1 MSVDSTVRGG
11 RRPVS
16 GVLAFLSTL
25 SFLLFRRGESRR
37 PRRPGFAPALPL
49 LSLVSLLLLALPP
62 LVPEAKAQSENEIFS
77 KTVTLA
83 TSGEFTGYQSGSH
96 GSIAPDDDFDID
108 GTTYTVSAVQISSS
122 GFLHF
127 TARDSMGDGTFLPD
141 DARLRLRIDN
151 KPDNPGDPATHMEYW
166 LGQYRSSSPG
176 QYVAAV
182 ASGDGFTWPSGHVA
196 GDTATVRLIGIPQT
210 LQPPPGNA
218 IWTTDITTAE
228 HKAISGG
235 FGYIHADHPTSAA
248 GGSTTDDDFVIKG
261 TTYTVWRLT
270 QNSDNDP
277 NFWVTLTV
285 AAGSPAAATRLE
297 GEAAL
302 FLRLTDAMGRSADL
316 DFGDAVY
323 TGTGSGNTLGYVF
336 NNPPNVNFVM
346 SGVSVRASIVRR
358 QGNTAPTASDS
369 AVTTLVDTDYAFAAG
384 DFGFMARDELDELAS
399 VKIGSLPPPGRGTL
413 LLDGTAIAAADL
425 PQTVTKAELDTGALV
440 YRPQPSA
447 VGAGFASFRFR
458 VNDGTADSANYR
470 MTVDLIARPPPTVP
484 EAFWSTT
491 VTSAN
496 VAGGDVGYLNPD
508 TTVTSPGGTIGDGD
522 FDIDGTTYTVW
533 RITQATS
540 GGGTYFTVAAG
551 ATPATVRLP
560 DDDRLILRVM
570 DSGGSYDYEL
580 SDATF
585 TGSSGAADD
594 QGYHWARE
602 VDEFAVGADTTVAL
616 LRKPPPPPPP
626 PTYLAGFW
634 STTVTPG
641 GDFTTLGY
649 QAAAHPL
656 QYNVGGTIGDGDFDI
671 DGTTYTVWRL
681 TQNTGALTFT
691 VAAGA
696 TPATTRLPDDGSL
709 VLRLSRGDTGI
720 VNEYNLSDATFSD
733 SSLSASIQGYV
744 WNSGTATDVARS
756 QSTAVALLRRTP
768 VANCAGFTAPA
779 GQALVWAGDLEVQSA
794 AQGGQEN
801 AFRGFVNLDPP
812 RGTLTPRGVDFDGD
826 GTDDRS
832 FNSFAV
838 ATADHASLDD
848 GALVLLF
855 DSALAQA
862 QHDGLWAHVCG
873 DVIDSFSFAA
883 SDQAA
888 AGQGYTWS
896 GAGLDWS
903 SVSDRRV
910 FLTREL
916 SDTTLGALAVTEGT
930 GTTAVALSPAFASGT
945 TEYAAWVGSGVESVT
960 VAATPTDEAVTVTFP
975 GGRAGSASGSAQ
987 YDLKPGRNDLEV
999 LVTAGSSTQ
1008 TYTVTVVREA
1018 EPPAPDPMALL
1029 TAHLTVG
1036 DNGTSQGYVEGDYG
1050 ALTDTDF
1057 VVDGATYQIT
1067 EFKETADTQVALC
1080 FPDAASRPSAALRQR
1095 LLLLVDGH
1103 RLSLA
1108 EASDEVEHCLGF
1120 VTTGRQF
1127 PDMAWGDIVELKV
1140 KLTASNATGAPAI
1153 SGSGRVGETLTASTD
1168 DIADPD
1174 GLDDVSY
1181 GYTWLRM
1188 EDGDETVVG
1197 TDAATYMPVAADEG
1211 RMIKVRVRF
1220 TDDAG
1225 NAEALTSAG
1234 VTVRPAMP
1242 GATCPAFTVP
1252 SGRTQVWSGTMTVGD
1267 IAGIVFGY
1275 RISQFGSLTP
1285 DRVFRLGHRNYSVNG
1300 VEAAKE
1306 LLNVPA
1312 GQLSLSLD
1320 DGSRLTEA
1328 QVERLSLHVCG
1339 ETWALAD
1346 ARYDSD
1352 SNDYAWPNA
1361 GLDWSGLVDAT
1372 RDLVLTWEGN
1382 APATGLPAVT
1392 GTAEQGGELTASVS
1406 DIGDPNGLANASY
1419 RYQWLRVEGRV
1430 STAIP
1435 GATGPSYTPGAA
1447 DLGKQVAVRVDFTD
1461 DAGGAESLT
1470 SEPTAV
1476 VTGDTEVF
1484 LVRADRTTAAGGID
1498 QITYTVTRTGDA
1510 ADAVKVQL
1518 TLAGP
1523 DGNDW
1528 GMTRTSREV
1537 DFPAGTTSKTVNV
1550 RLRAAGTGST
1560 GGFGGSATTDG
1571 TLTATLGE
1579 ASSDPPAGYLLD
1591 DTAEVHVVVS
1601 RPAWIIRLTEPA
1613 YRVGEGEGSRKF
1625 TLEAYAASPD
1635 IPEPSSFARDHSM
1648 ENNVTTRGGTAS
1660 VGSDFKAVSVRA
1672 DFSGVAFRRDA
1683 NGILRGSRTVTF
1695 EPLQDAVLEDDE
1707 GLTIDLQ
1714 NAPAADINGYR
1725 QVEGPDGTLRAT
1737 GVTSYPVTIVDD
1749 DAGIVTGGVT
1759 VISKPGLKSADTLTD
1774 PDTYAEEERIRF
1786 QVEFTHAV
1794 EVTGAPHFEF
1804 TLGSDTREAAYSGGS
1819 GTERLAF
1826 TYQVAAADSDDDGI
1840 FIGDGTTTLKL
1851 GTDEH
1856 IRRADT
1862 GQDAILTHAEVG
1874 TLAGHKVDG
1883 SMESPG
1889 GRTSVDGEARV
1900 GQTLTANTTD
1910 ITDPDGTTTA
1920 TFAYRW
1926 FRVDGADE
1934 TEVGGAT
1941 AETYAVTD
1949 DDVGKALKVKVSFT
1963 DDGGNAEERDGDP
1976 TDVVVANTAPAFT
1989 ETAYA
1994 FTVPENSAAGV
2005 AVGAPLAA
2013 TDADASDTVTF
2024 LEALGGADADSFE
2037 FDAATGQITTKEGVT
2052 YDFEEKNAYTVEV
2065 TATDGVDETV
2075 ATVSIALGDLP
2086 AVSLSFAQ
2094 TSFLFS
2100 DGLIVGTVSATPAPD
2115 ADLDVGVTVTQTEA
2129 WVQDDSLKQTLS
2141 YIAIDREWIQPEF
2154 GLNAAH
2160 PARSGTVTVSLDAPE
2175 AGAAY
2180 ELDADAASA
2189 TLTLEARQVTAF
2201 AQGRFRVRE
2210 DAGTATVTLTA
2221 EAPPDTSP
2229 RQHYSMDWTTTAD
2242 QAAAGSD
2249 FTASGGTARFGASD
2263 APFTQEFPGAVWRST
2278 LDIEI
2283 PIVDDNVAESP
2294 ERFFVTLSS
2303 GTDTHA
2309 LFRPANGDT
2318 SLCADNPPG
2327 VNCGPEVTIL
2337 DEDRPAGTWDAPANL
2352 RAAAA
2357 GDESINLT
2365 WTAPTGAGLDPA
2377 PNPILGY
2384 RIEGSADRTVWEEEV
2399 ANTGSTATA
2408 FTATANLGS
2417 ATTRHYRVSAVN
2429 EPVAGAPMAG
2439 SPSNVAS
2446 ATTTDGAPAA
2456 PTGLT
2461 ATPVPAA
2468 FGAADTAIALEW
2480 TAPADEGTSAITGY
2494 RIEWSA
2500 DGGDPWTAFSP
2511 DLGAAARAYEDA
2523 GLASETVRHYR
2534 VRAINDSGA
2543 SPASDVVSAT
2553 SADIVAPAPLLVAVD
2568 AAGDAIWITFDEA
2581 LDETAANLPPPGR
2594 FTLTAADGA
2603 VLRIESVAVS
2613 GGVVTL
2619 ALADGPEGEVA
2630 ATIKQDQ
2637 VLTLAYRDPTP
2648 RDDTRAL
2655 QDDDPGNDAA
2665 DFTFGPDEAAQVTN
2679 NSTVAPTAPGAPR
2692 NVAAGPGST
2701 QDAID
2706 VAWDAPA
2713 DTGGR
2718 AITDYVVEV
2727 CAADCGVEANWSAAP
2742 GDTVSTATAYTH
2754 TGLMIGDER
2763 SYRVKARNEVGDSV
2777 LSEVRL
2783 GQAIEPLGR
2792 VDLAVGPAAAEGG
2805 RIEWTVTA
2813 TTEENVR
2820 PAADFSLGVQV
2831 MSADGTATAPYDYAA
2846 VDETVTFG
2854 RGDFTQRTV
2863 DGERRWVAE
2872 RRGTVAIEDDTLAE
2886 NAESFALEATVTDVV
2901 GTRYVDGEVA
2911 AGADIEASDPW
2922 GIAVTAAP
2930 LEVAEG
2936 ETREVTLTARVVSPG
2951 AGPTDCVA
2959 DFEVEV
2965 ELAVGGTAEDPA
2977 DYALDGEL
2985 RAQTIAACDT
2995 AGVTWTVD
3003 LAAALDGAD
3012 DADETVVFTPT
3023 VRNAPPVAADPGQAA
3038 AARLTVTE
3046 RPAVLPGVT
3055 ALDVEEGGTASYTL
3069 VLARR
3074 PTGNVTVR
3082 PQVAG
3087 AADVSPVTMRVV
3099 FTRANWNVPQAVTL
3113 RAGEDGND
3121 TDETATVT
3129 HAVSG
3134 ADYAGAS
3141 TTDVTVTSIDNDIS
3155 YGTMTA
3161 AISGGAWGKT
3171 DPPPAVHYG
3180 EPFKV
3185 ELRWSKNRTGHAAN
3199 PARAIG
3205 DDAAIRVRGGT
3216 ARPVNC
3222 PYAAGPTCG
3231 SVQVLELIPA
3241 GTDDVVLTLEPLDC
3255 RDNNPKALCG
3265 FEDGTSR
3272 YTGLAAR
3279 QRWTFRGIGGPPA
3292 APSNL
3297 IVEEE
3302 VSTQR
3307 TRVNGEWVEEVL
3319 SRALYAKF
3327 DSGAGLVRW
3336 QVEARTAGGSWDD
3349 AHTFEGPR
3357 NVGAQQRVRL
3367 EGLAVGAEWDIRA
3380 RWRNGNED
3388 LGWGPWA
3395 VAQWTDAALLPA
3407 PAGLAVAGGGDGRSV
3422 TLTWTASASAAR
3434 YQYRL
3439 FRSSRATGDWMNIP
3453 SSGSG
3458 GANRT
3463 SFAVGGETGIW
3474 EIRAQLRAIDYSG
3487 RPGAASA
3494 AARVPVEAPRVLPGR
3509 IAVTSDP
3516 GADGRYAAG
3525 DLITVRVTMSRPVRL
3540 ANTNKLPKVTLGE
3553 GYAVR
3558 SAELAR
3564 IGQPGQGS
3572 VGIDIDSGVAGTGT
3586 DLYFDFTVR
3595 EGLVDLDGI
3604 SIPAGGLA
3612 LDGAELVDATA
3623 EGAGAAATFSLSA
3636 GRNFPNHK
3644 VDAAVRRM
3652 TAVERLGRH
3661 VWVHFDR
3668 DLDPETA
3675 LDGTGRHQFGVAY
3688 TAARPVG
3695 HAVAEALIVKGRG
3708 AQACAVARAGAAA
3721 EEGCRTVRLTLGALR
3736 RTNRDGRGRL
3746 VPVNPE
3752 TWPLETHPADEPW
3765 HDDTVTVSYT
3775 PACTDEGCGAL
3786 AKYRLKGYAGSEAEA
3801 FSGEVAVRLGGTTT
3815 PQITVGDAD
3824 GVEPVCG
3831 DARQPGCTDARR
3843 LRFVEFPV
3851 RLVPGAGGDV
3861 TVDYATANGSAKA
3874 GEDYKETSGTLRF
3887 FQGETERTI
3896 RVPILFDGKEDTGEQ
3911 FTLTLSNPTGDA
3923 ALADGEA
3930 TGTIRNSEVALGAWF
3945 GSLPAAHDGAGPFT
3959 VRLTFSE
3966 APELDGASLPGA
3978 VGVTG
3983 GQATA
3988 ARRAEAGNDRAWD
4001 VDVTPSSDGA
4011 VTLRLAP
4018 ASDCEAAGA
4027 LCTEDGRTLESA
4039 VEAVVPGPATPV
4051 SAVRVTSAR
4060 LTSGPGENGT
4070 WDEGETATAAL
4081 VFSGPVTVT
4090 GAPTLGLLLDGVR
4103 REAVF
4108 AGGSGSATLVFS
4120 HAVTEAD
4127 DGTRK
4132 IRVAADGVS
4141 MNGGALED
4149 GESVAV
4155 DPGFATA
4162 PYVTGAAVLADASG
4176 DGVWTAGETMAVRL
4190 AFSEAVTV
4198 TGPAPTV
4205 DLRLEGIPVPLQLTY
4220 TSGSGS
4226 AALVF
4231 SEEVLGGSFPDI
4243 GLVADSLHLRGGRI
4257 VSAASGLAAELGH
4270 PGADGA
4276 EAVGPDET
4284 VEGASL
4290 TAAFAGIPDSHGGQP
4305 FTVELAFSEA
4315 PDLDAAALQGAFEV
4329 TGGAVTAAARIEPDS
4344 ALRWTVTVEPDGAD
4358 DVTITLPATAD
4369 CGADGAICASGGRP
4383 LSAAATAAVPGRARL
4398 TARFTEIPA
4407 AHGGQPFTVELA
4419 FSEEPSLSY
4428 RVLQGADG
4436 QASAIGVAQGTVTRA
4451 ERIEAGK
4458 NRRWTVTVEPDG
4470 ADDVTLTLPAT
4481 ADCDAADA
4489 ICTGDGRPLS
4499 AAAEATVTREDDGPF
4514 EASLEELPEEHD
4526 GVGAVVFEVHFS
4538 EAPPVY
4544 SYRTLQDETLDI
4556 RQGGTGI
4563 TPRVERLE
4571 TGSGRNRAWRVTVEP
4586 GSKEDLSIAILST
4599 ADCDAAG
4606 AVCNGDGEP
4615 LPEDVEAVVPGP
4627 PAISVSDAEA
4637 REAPGA
4643 TVDFAVTLGRA
4654 AASTVRV
4661 DYATSD
4667 GTATAGAD
4675 YTSTSGTLA
4684 FTPGE
4689 TAKTVSVPVLD
4700 DAHDEG
4706 AETFTLTLSNPS
4718 GGNAWIGD
4726 GAATGKIE
4734 NTDAMPQAWLAR
4746 FGRTVAE
4753 QVIDAAED
4761 RLGSIRGAGLEVR
4774 IAGQEIRGMTDAEMA
4789 DLEERSGSSGD
4800 FAGDRRRDGTAGT
4813 RARGLTSRDF
4823 LTGTAFSLTE
4833 GTAATGYGSL
4843 WGRGTLT
4850 GFDGRSGGVVL
4861 DGEVESMMLGAD
4873 MGNGRIA
4880 VGLMLAHSRG
4890 TGGYRGPEGSG
4901 AVESTLT
4908 GLYPYGRYRL
4918 NRRLEAWGVAGYASG
4933 DLTLTPEGLG
4943 PIHGDADLALGAVG
4957 LRGVALEAGRE
4968 GGLELALKSDA
4979 MAVRTGSDGTEGLAE
4994 SEADVLR
5001 LRLGLEGTWRGIA
5014 TKGGGSLVPTLELGV
5029 RRDSGDAETG
5039 FGLDAGAGVTW
5050 TDPARGLSLGLWARG
5065 LLTHESEGFRDR
5077 GVAGTLAW
5085 DPRPGSDLGFSLR
5098 LSQAM
5103 GGAASG
5109 GAETLFGHRHLGG
5122 LAPYGALNGSGNR
5135 TGEVEGNELDR
5146 SVLSLRMGY
5155 GFRVFGGRF
5164 TATPEVGMELSD
5176 GRRDYTL
5183 GWRLGGS
5190 HRGWMKMEFTIEGR
5204 RREDS
5209 DSIAFRGQLR
5219 W

>member
-1 MSVDSTVRGG
+1 M
-11 RRPVS
+11 
-16 GVLAFLSTL
+16 
-25 SFLLFRRGESRR
+25 
-37 PRRPGFAPALPL
+37 
-49 LSLVSLLLLALPP
+49 
-62 LVPEAKAQSENEIFS
+62 
-77 KTVTLA
+77 
-83 TSGEFTGYQSGSH
+83 GS
-96 GSIAPDDDFDID
+96 
-108 GTTYTVSAVQISSS
+108 
-122 GFLHF
+122 
-127 TARDSMGDGTFLPD
+127 
-141 DARLRLRIDN
+141 
-151 KPDNPGDPATHMEYW
+151 
-166 LGQYRSSSPG
+166 
-176 QYVAAV
+176 
-182 ASGDGFTWPSGHVA
+182 
-196 GDTATVRLIGIPQT
+196 
-210 LQPPPGNA
+210 
-218 IWTTDITTAE
+218 
-228 HKAISGG
+228 
-235 FGYIHADHPTSAA
+235 
-248 GGSTTDDDFVIKG
+248 
-261 TTYTVWRLT
+261 
-270 QNSDNDP
+270 
-277 NFWVTLTV
+277 
-285 AAGSPAAATRLE
+285 
-297 GEAAL
+297 
-302 FLRLTDAMGRSADL
+302 
-316 DFGDAVY
+316 
-323 TGTGSGNTLGYVF
+323 
-336 NNPPNVNFVM
+336 
-346 SGVSVRASIVRR
+346 
-358 QGNTAPTASDS
+358 
-369 AVTTLVDTDYAFAAG
+369 
-384 DFGFMARDELDELAS
+384 
-399 VKIGSLPPPGRGTL
+399 
-413 LLDGTAIAAADL
+413 
-425 PQTVTKAELDTGALV
+425 
-440 YRPQPSA
+440 
-447 VGAGFASFRFR
+447 
-458 VNDGTADSANYR
+458 
-470 MTVDLIARPPPTVP
+470 
-484 EAFWSTT
+484 
-491 VTSAN
+491 
-496 VAGGDVGYLNPD
+496 
-508 TTVTSPGGTIGDGD
+508 
-522 FDIDGTTYTVW
+522 
-533 RITQATS
+533 
-540 GGGTYFTVAAG
+540 
-551 ATPATVRLP
+551 
-560 DDDRLILRVM
+560 
-570 DSGGSYDYEL
+570 
-580 SDATF
+580 
-585 TGSSGAADD
+585 
-594 QGYHWARE
+594 
-602 VDEFAVGADTTVAL
+602 
-616 LRKPPPPPPP
+616 
-626 PTYLAGFW
+626 
-634 STTVTPG
+634 
-641 GDFTTLGY
+641 
-649 QAAAHPL
+649 
-656 QYNVGGTIGDGDFDI
+656 
-671 DGTTYTVWRL
+671 
-681 TQNTGALTFT
+681 
-691 VAAGA
+691 
-696 TPATTRLPDDGSL
+696 
-709 VLRLSRGDTGI
+709 
-720 VNEYNLSDATFSD
+720 
-733 SSLSASIQGYV
+733 
-744 WNSGTATDVARS
+744 
-756 QSTAVALLRRTP
+756 
-768 VANCAGFTAPA
+768 
-779 GQALVWAGDLEVQSA
+779 
-794 AQGGQEN
+794 
-801 AFRGFVNLDPP
+801 
-812 RGTLTPRGVDFDGD
+812 
-826 GTDDRS
+826 
-832 FNSFAV
+832 
-838 ATADHASLDD
+838 
-848 GALVLLF
+848 
-855 DSALAQA
+855 
-862 QHDGLWAHVCG
+862 
-873 DVIDSFSFAA
+873 
-883 SDQAA
+883 
-888 AGQGYTWS
+888 
-896 GAGLDWS
+896 
-903 SVSDRRV
+903 
-910 FLTREL
+910 
-916 SDTTLGALAVTEGT
+916 
-930 GTTAVALSPAFASGT
+930 
-945 TEYAAWVGSGVESVT
+945 
-960 VAATPTDEAVTVTFP
+960 
-975 GGRAGSASGSAQ
+975 
-987 YDLKPGRNDLEV
+987 
-999 LVTAGSSTQ
+999 
-1008 TYTVTVVREA
+1008 
-1018 EPPAPDPMALL
+1018 
-1029 TAHLTVG
+1029 
-1036 DNGTSQGYVEGDYG
+1036 
-1050 ALTDTDF
+1050 
-1057 VVDGATYQIT
+1057 
-1067 EFKETADTQVALC
+1067 
-1080 FPDAASRPSAALRQR
+1080 
-1095 LLLLVDGH
+1095 
-1103 RLSLA
+1103 
-1108 EASDEVEHCLGF
+1108 
-1120 VTTGRQF
+1120 
-1127 PDMAWGDIVELKV
+1127 
-1140 KLTASNATGAPAI
+1140 
-1153 SGSGRVGETLTASTD
+1153 
-1168 DIADPD
+1168 
-1174 GLDDVSY
+1174 
-1181 GYTWLRM
+1181 
-1188 EDGDETVVG
+1188 
-1197 TDAATYMPVAADEG
+1197 
-1211 RMIKVRVRF
+1211 
-1220 TDDAG
+1220 
-1225 NAEALTSAG
+1225 
-1234 VTVRPAMP
+1234 
-1242 GATCPAFTVP
+1242 
-1252 SGRTQVWSGTMTVGD
+1252 
-1267 IAGIVFGY
+1267 
-1275 RISQFGSLTP
+1275 
-1285 DRVFRLGHRNYSVNG
+1285 
-1300 VEAAKE
+1300 
-1306 LLNVPA
+1306 
-1312 GQLSLSLD
+1312 
-1320 DGSRLTEA
+1320 
-1328 QVERLSLHVCG
+1328 
-1339 ETWALAD
+1339 
-1346 ARYDSD
+1346 
-1352 SNDYAWPNA
+1352 
-1361 GLDWSGLVDAT
+1361 T

-1484 LVRADRTTAAGGID
+1484 LVRADRTSAAGGID
-1498 QITYTVTRTGDA
+1498 AITYTVTRTGDA
-1510 ADAVKVQL
+1510 TDAVKVQL

-1528 GMTRTSREV
+1528 GMTRTSREL
-1537 DFPAGTTSKTVNV
+1537 DFPAGTTSKTETVS
-1550 RLRAAGTGST
+1550 LRPAGTPST

-1601 RPAWIIRLTEPA
+1601 RPAWIMRLTQPA

-1635 IPEPSSFARDHSM
+1635 IPEPSSFARSGTM
-1648 ENNVTTRGGTAS
+1648 ETSVTSAGGTDPGEATPH
-1660 VGSDFKAVSVRA
+1660 SDFKAVSVQA

-1683 NGILRGSRTVTF
+1683 NGILRGTRTVTF
-1695 EPLQDAVLEDDE
+1695 EPLQDAALEGDE
-1707 GLTIDLQ
+1707 DLTIVLT
-1714 NAPAADINGYR
+1714 NSPAADINGYR
-1725 QVEGPDGTLRAT
+1725 QAEGPDGTLKAT
-1737 GVTSYPVTIVDD
+1737 GRTSYPVTILDD

-1804 TLGSDTREAAYSGGS
+1804 TLGSDTKEAAYSGGS
-1819 GTERLAF
+1819 GTERLVF

-1840 FIGDGTTTLKL
+1840 FIGDGATTLKL
-1851 GTDEH
+1851 DTDEH
-1856 IRRADT
+1856 IRRRDT
-1862 GQDAILTHAEVG
+1862 GQDATLTHAEVG

-1889 GRTSVDGEARV
+1889 GRTSVTGEARV
-1900 GQTLTANTTD
+1900 GQTLTAITTE
-1910 ITDPDGTTTA
+1910 ISDPDGTTTA
-1920 TFAYRW
+1920 TFAYQW

-1934 TEVGGAT
+1934 TEIDGAT
-1941 AETYAVTD
+1941 AETYVVTD
-1949 DDVGKALKVKVSFT
+1949 DDVGKALKVKLTFT

-1976 TDVVVANTAPAFT
+1976 TDVAVANTAPAFT
-1989 ETAYA
+1989 ETAYSY
-1994 FTVPENSAAGV
+1994 TVPENSAGGV
-2005 AVGAPLAA
+2005 NVGAPLAA
-2013 TDADASDTVTF
+2013 TDADTSDTVTF

-2094 TSFLFS
+2094 ETYLFS
-2100 DGLIVGTVSATPAPD
+2100 DGLIGGTVSATPAPD

-2129 WVQDDSLKQTLS
+2129 WVQDASLKQTLS

-2160 PARSGTVTVSLDAPE
+2160 PAMSGTVTVSLDAPE

-2201 AQGRFRVRE
+2201 AQGLFRVRE
-2210 DAGTATVTLTA
+2210 DAGTATVTLVA

-2229 RQHYSMDWTTTAD
+2229 RQLYRMDWTTTED
-2242 QAAAGSD
+2242 QAKAGSD
-2249 FTASGGTARFGASD
+2249 FTASGGTARFGTSD

-2283 PIVDDNVAESP
+2283 PILDDNDIESP

-2327 VNCGPEVTIL
+2327 VNCGAEVTIF
-2337 DEDRPAGTWDAPANL
+2337 DEDRPAGTWDAPTNL

-2357 GDESINLT
+2357 GDESIDLT

-2384 RIEGSADRTVWEEEV
+2384 RIEGSADGLTGWTVEAE
-2399 ANTGSTATA
+2399 NTGSTATA
-2408 FTATANLGS
+2408 FTATANLSS

-2461 ATPVPAA
+2461 ATAVPAA

-2480 TAPADEGTSAITGY
+2480 TAPTDEGTSAITGY

-2553 SADIVAPAPLLVAVD
+2553 SADIVAPAPLLAAVD

-2630 ATIKQDQ
+2630 ATIRQGQ

-2763 SYRVKARNEVGDSV
+2763 SYRVKAKNEVGDSV

-2911 AGADIEASDPW
+2911 AGAEIEASDPW

-3012 DADETVVFTPT
+3012 DADETVTFTPT
-3023 VRNAPPVAADPGQAA
+3023 VLNAPPVAADPGQAA
-3038 AARLTVTE
+3038 AAAVTVTE
-3046 RPAVLPGVT
+3046 DPAVLPNVA

-3069 VLARR
+3069 VLAKR
-3074 PTGNVTVR
+3074 PTGNVTVT
-3082 PQVAG
+3082 PSVSG

-3121 TDETATVT
+3121 TDETAVVT

-3171 DPPPAVHYG
+3171 DPPPEVHYG

-3185 ELRWSKNRTGHAAN
+3185 ELRWSKNRTGNAAN
-3199 PARAIG
+3199 PRRAIG

-3216 ARPVNC
+3216 ARPVDC

-3272 YTGLAAR
+3272 YTGLAKR
-3279 QRWTFRGIGGPPA
+3279 QRWTFRGIGEPPA

-3395 VAQWTDAALLPA
+3395 VARWTDAALLPA
-3407 PAGLAVAGGGDGRSV
+3407 PAGLAVAGGDDGRSV

-3525 DLITVRVTMSRPVRL
+3525 DPITVRVTMSRPVRL
-3540 ANTNKLPKVTLGE
+3540 ADTSTLPKVTLGE
-3553 GYAVR
+3553 GYARR
-3558 SAELAR
+3558 SAKLAR
-3564 IGQPGQGS
+3564 IDQPGQGS

-3675 LDGTGRHQFGVAY
+3675 LDGTGRHQFDIAY

-3708 AQACAVARAGAAA
+3708 VQACAVARAGAAA
-3721 EEGCRTVRLTLGALR
+3721 EAGCRTVRLTLGPLR

-3775 PACTDEGCGAL
+3775 PACTDEGCGTL

-3801 FSGEVAVRLGGTTT
+3801 FSGEVAVRLGGSAT

-3831 DARQPGCTDARR
+3831 DASQPGCTDARR
-3843 LRFVEFPV
+3843 LRYVEFPV
-3851 RLVPGAGGDV
+3851 RLVPGARGDV

-3874 GEDYKETSGTLRF
+3874 GEDYEETSNTLRF
-3887 FQGETERTI
+3887 FSGETERTI
-3896 RVPILFDGKEDTGEQ
+3896 RVRILFDGREDTGEQ

-3930 TGTIRNSEVALGAWF
+3930 TGTIRNSEVALQAWF
-3945 GSLPAAHDGAGPFT
+3945 GSLPAAHDGTGPFT

-3966 APELDGASLPGA
+3966 APDLDAASLPGA
-3978 VGVTG
+3978 IGVTG
-3983 GQATA
+3983 GQVTE
-3988 ARRAEAGNDRAWD
+3988 ARQAEAGQALAWD
-4001 VDVTPSSDGA
+4001 VDVTPSSDAA
-4011 VTLRLAP
+4011 VTLALAP

-4027 LCTEDGRTLESA
+4027 LCTEDGRTLEA
-4039 VEAVVPGPATPV
+4039 PVEAVVPGPATPV

-4070 WDEGETATAAL
+4070 WDEGETVTAEL

-4103 REAVF
+4103 REAVL
-4108 AGGSGSATLVFS
+4108 ASGSGTGTLAFS
-4120 HAVTEAD
+4120 HAVTAAD
-4127 DGTRK
+4127 DGAEKVRL
-4132 IRVAADGVS
+4132 APDGLTLD
-4141 MNGGALED
+4141 GAALED
-4149 GESVAV
+4149 GEAMAV

-4190 AFSEAVTV
+4190 VFSEAVTV
-4198 TGPAPTV
+4198 TDPAPTV
-4205 DLRLEGIPVPLQLTY
+4205 DLLLEGIPVPLQLTY

-4226 AALVF
+4226 ATLVF

-4243 GLVADSLHLRGGRI
+4243 ELVADSLHLRGGRI
-4257 VSAASGLAAELGH
+4257 VSAASGLAAERGH

-4276 EAVGPDET
+4276 EAVDPDET
-4284 VEGASL
+4284 VEGPAL
-4290 TAAFAGIPDSHGGQP
+4290 TAAFAGMPESHTGEA
-4305 FTVELAFSEA
+4305 FAFELAFSEA

-4329 TGGAVTAAARIEPDS
+4329 TGGAVTAASRIEPDS
-4344 ALRWTVTVEPDGAD
+4344 ALRWTVTVAPDGAD
-4358 DVTITLPATAD
+4358 GVTVTLPATTD
-4369 CGADGAICASGGRP
+4369 CEADGAICASGGRP
-4383 LSAAATAAVPGRARL
+4383 LSAAVTAAVAGSAQGTGL
-4398 TARFTEIPA
+4398 TARFTEVA
-4407 AHGGQPFTVELA
+4407 AQHGGQPFTVELA

-4436 QASAIGVAQGTVTRA
+4436 QASAIDVAHGAVTRA

-4458 NRRWTVTVEPDG
+4458 NRRWRITVEPDG
-4470 ADDVTLTLPAT
+4470 TDDTTLRLPAT
-4481 ADCDAADA
+4481 TDCAAAGA
-4489 ICTGDGRPLS
+4489 ICTEDDRPLS
-4499 AAAEATVTREDDGPF
+4499 AAVTATVPHTAPTSGSDDESF
-4514 EASLEELPEEHD
+4514 TAKLETLPAEHD
-4526 GVGAVVFEVHFS
+4526 GESAVVFEVHFS
-4538 EAPPVY
+4538 QTPPTY
-4544 SYRTLQDETLDI
+4544 SYRTLRDETLEI
-4556 RQGGTGI
+4556 RQDGTRLA
-4563 TPRVERLE
+4563 PHVERIQA
-4571 TGSGRNRAWRVTVEP
+4571 GSDRNRSWRVTIEP
-4586 GSKEDLSIAILST
+4586 ASRADMTIAIAAT
-4599 ADCDAAG
+4599 ADCEAAG
-4606 AVCNGDGEP
+4606 AVCNADGEP
-4615 LPEDVEAVVPGP
+4615 LSDDVEAVVPGP
-4627 PAISVSDAEA
+4627 PGLSAADAQVEEGA
-4637 REAPGA
+4637 GA
-4643 TVDFAVTLGRA
+4643 TLAFRVAMSRA
-4654 AASTVRV
+4654 SASTVTV

-4667 GTATAGAD
+4667 GTATAGED
-4675 YTSTSGTLA
+4675 YTASSGTLTFA
-4684 FTPGE
+4684 PGE
-4689 TAKTVSVPVLD
+4689 TAKTVEVPVLD
-4700 DAHDEG
+4700 DAHDDDG
-4706 AETFTLTLSNPS
+4706 ETVAFTLSNPS
-4718 GGNAWIGD
+4718 GGNAWLED
-4726 GAATGKIE
+4726 AAATGTIE
-4734 NTDAMPQAWLAR
+4734 NADAMPQAWLAR

-4753 QVIDAAED
+4753 QVIDAVESRFRAPRPRGLQATLAGRQLVSGLWREQVSERGERRSRSRDAPAGDADGARGDAGPAPQGAAAE
-4761 RLGSIRGAGLEVR
+4761 RGAADPDPRTAREKATEEAEARAGLEAMTTWLR
-4774 IAGQEIRGMTDAEMA
+4774 GEDRQEGRASAGARTQAVTARQLLT
-4789 DLEERSGSSGD
+4789 GSS
-4800 FAGDRRRDGTAGT
+4800 FAFTGEAKPG
-4813 RARGLTSRDF
+4813 GLVSF
-4823 LTGTAFSLTE
+4823 
-4833 GTAATGYGSL
+4833 
-4843 WGRGTLT
+4843 WGRG
-4850 GFDGRSGGVVL
+4850 GAARFAGREGELSL
-4861 DGEVESMMLGAD
+4861 DGEAVSAMLGAD
-4873 MGNGRIA
+4873 W
-4880 VGLMLAHSRG
+4880 
-4890 TGGYRGPEGSG
+4890 TGGPQAQRGGAAGAGAGSWTAGLLLSHTRGEGRYSDAAGAG
-4901 AVESTLT
+4901 AVESALT
-4908 GLYPYGRYRL
+4908 GLFPYGRLALSDRVTL
-4918 NRRLEAWGVAGYASG
+4918 WGVAGYGAG
-4933 DLTLTPEGLG
+4933 GLTLAPDRKPDTE
-4943 PIHGDADLALGAVG
+4943 ADPAAMRTDMDLVMGAVG
-4957 LRGVALEAGRE
+4957 LRGTVLPARGGR
-4968 GGLELALKSDA
+4968 GPELAVKTDA
-4979 MAVRTGSDGTEGLAE
+4979 MAVRTTSEKVAGLEAAE
-4994 SEADVLR
+4994 AEVTR
-5001 LRLGLEGTWRGIA
+5001 LRLGLEGRWLGLEV
-5014 TKGGGSLVPTLELGV
+5014 GGGALEPRLEIGL
-5029 RRDSGDAETG
+5029 RQDGGDAETG
-5039 FGLDAGAGVTW
+5039 SGLDLGGGLAWTHRESGVR
-5050 TDPARGLSLGLWARG
+5050 AEFNGRG
-5065 LLTHESEGFRDR
+5065 LLTHESAGFVNR
-5077 GVAGTLAW
+5077 GFSGTLAW
-5085 DPRPGSDLGFSLR
+5085 QPALEGGRGPSAS
-5098 LSQAM
+5098 LSQSM
-5103 GGAASG
+5103 GAAPSG
-5109 GAETLFGHRHLGG
+5109 GADALLGQRQLG
-5122 LAPYGALNGSGNR
+5122 WLGAHD
-5135 TGEVEGNELDR
+5135 GEDELEARRLD
-5146 SVLSLRMGY
+5146 LRAGY
-5155 GFRVFGGRF
+5155 GFGLLADRY
-5164 TATPEVGMELSD
+5164 TATPALGLELTGDRRTFTLGSRLEEARKAGLAFGLDVRAANSESLRDAGAAEQSLAVGA
-5176 GRRDYTL
+5176 
-5183 GWRLGGS
+5183 GWRLAGS
-5190 HRGWMKMEFTIEGR
+5190 GTGRFEVRIEGSR
-5204 RREDS
+5204 HEPGGGRARHE
-5209 DSIAFRGQLR
+5209 IRFRVGAR